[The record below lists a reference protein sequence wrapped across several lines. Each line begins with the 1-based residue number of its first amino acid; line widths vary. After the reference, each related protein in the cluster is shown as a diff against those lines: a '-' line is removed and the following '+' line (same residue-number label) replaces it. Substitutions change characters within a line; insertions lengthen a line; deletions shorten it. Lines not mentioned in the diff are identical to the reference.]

1 MPKHFANPCDIAAS
15 TITLRGGDATHL
27 AHSLRAQIGDQVLV
41 SDGLGLDYDCAISQI
56 NLKKL
61 EVVLE
66 IKSSWKNKTEPRLK
80 AVVCQAIAKG
90 DKLEYA
96 AQKCVEL
103 GAFEI
108 WPVITERTVLKE
120 LSPSKLERLRSV
132 SESAAKQSM
141 RGIVP
146 FVSPAMT
153 LKEAIT
159 KAASL
164 QAAFAAYES
173 EKRLG
178 IKAYLGSLPRGVSSI
193 CVFIGPEGGFS
204 QKEVELFEE
213 NAISCASL
221 GARILRSETAPLA
234 ALAAIFYEFGELG
247 LGDEP
252 ENA

>member
-1 MPKHFANPCDIAAS
+1 
-15 TITLRGGDATHL
+15 
-27 AHSLRAQIGDQVLV
+27 LV
-41 SDGLGLDYDCAISQI
+41 SDGLGLDYDCAITRI
-56 NLKKL
+56 DPKKS

-66 IKSSWKNKTEPRLK
+66 IKSSCQNKTEPRLK
-80 AVVCQAIAKG
+80 AIVCQAIAKG

-96 AQKCVEL
+96 VQKCVEL

-108 WPVITERTVLKE
+108 WPIVTERTVLKE
-120 LSPSKLERLRSV
+120 LSQSKLDRLRSV

-146 FVSPAMT
+146 FVSPAMS
-153 LKEAIT
+153 LKQAIL
-159 KAASL
+159 KALTL

-178 IKAYLGSLPRGVSSI
+178 IKAYLGSLPRDVGSI
-193 CVFIGPEGGFS
+193 CFFVGPEGGFS
-204 QKEVELFEE
+204 QKEVGLFEE
-213 NAISCASL
+213 NGISCASL

-234 ALAAIFYEFGELG
+234 ALTAIFYEFGELG

-252 ENA
+252 ANAR